1 MSTTRPWKQRPWALN
16 KPLNSFGL
24 PRGLRGRLTGLVMFW
39 GNRPHQRELLDQ
51 IDVQTGEHILDVGYG
66 PGWMVRTLVED
77 SSAARVAGVDPSKPM
92 HRMATRRNRA
102 GIASGRVQL
111 ELGTAGD
118 TGFADAS
125 FDHVL
130 SVNNL
135 ALWPDLEAALRE
147 LRRVLRPGG
156 ALAMSWHSSTAPDK
170 IQRSLGLPER
180 ELSVVSRGLER
191 LFDDVRRRD
200 LPNTVCFLAHRP
212 R

>member
-1 MSTTRPWKQRPWALN
+1 MSTTRLWKQRPWALD
-16 KPLNSFGL
+16 KPLNNFGL
-24 PRGLRGRLTGLVMFW
+24 PRGLRGRLAGLVMYW

-51 IDVQTGEHILDVGYG
+51 LDVRSGDHILDVGYG
-66 PGWMVRTLVED
+66 PGWMVRTLAEGG
-77 SSAARVAGVDPSKPM
+77 SAARVAGVDPSKQM
-92 HRMATRRNRA
+92 RRMAMRRNRA
-102 GIASGRVQL
+102 GIASGRVRL
-111 ELGTAGD
+111 ELGTAED

-156 ALAMSWHSSTAPDK
+156 VLAMSWHSSTAPDS
-170 IQRSLGLPER
+170 IQRSLGLPEHV
-180 ELSVVSRGLER
+180 LSVVSRDLEQ
-191 LFDDVRRRD
+191 LFDEVRRRD
-200 LPNTVCFLAHRP
+200 LPNTVCFLARRP